1 MAQLPTVEDVAR
13 VAGVSRQTVSNV
25 INTPGIV
32 KETTRAKVQHAITEL
47 GYRPHASA
55 RRLRTQKSSTIGI
68 RMEAF
73 KDGVSGAVLDRFLHA
88 LTEQA
93 DARDMRILLY
103 TASNPEH
110 ELEQLARLR
119 DGADV
124 DAIILTATFH
134 NDPRIEWL
142 TQNRMPFVTFGR
154 PWGTN
159 DMDDPSHLW
168 VDVDGYAGVR
178 DAALHLTAEGATRI
192 GFIGWPS
199 PSGTG
204 DERRRGWLEGSGLDA
219 RDAAA
224 LAVATTDG
232 VPEGSRAALDLLDGD
247 TPPDALICA
256 SDSLALGASLAAASR
271 GLRLPIIGYDNTPV
285 AAAVGL
291 SSIDQPLAEAAASA
305 LDMLFG
311 PSGSNVLP
319 AEAFNEEPKH
329 RLLAPRL
336 VVRRT
341 GHLAPDETTGTSAAG
356 NHNRKESL

>member
-32 KETTRAKVQHAITEL
+32 KETTRARVQHAITEL

-68 RMEAF
+68 RMEGF

-93 DARDMRILLY
+93 DARDMRLLLY
-103 TASNPEH
+103 TAETPEQ
-110 ELEQLARLR
+110 EIAQFARLR

-124 DAIILTATFH
+124 DALVLTSTFH
-134 NDPRIEWL
+134 NDPRTEWL
-142 TQNRMPFVTFGR
+142 IDNGMPFVTFGR
-154 PWGTN
+154 PWGID
-159 DMDDPSHLW
+159 DMNDPSHRW
-168 VDVDGYAGVR
+168 VDIDGYEGVR
-178 DAALHLTAEGATRI
+178 EAAQYLTGEGAQRI

-204 DERRRGWLEGSGLDA
+204 DERRRGWLDGARISGVDV
-219 RDAAA
+219 AA
-224 LAVATTDG
+224 LSIATTDG
-232 VPEGSRAALDLLDGD
+232 VPEGSRATLELLSRAN
-247 TPPDALICA
+247 PPDALICA
-256 SDSLALGASLAAASR
+256 SDSLALGAMMATTGS
-271 GLRLPIIGYDNTPV
+271 GLPIVGYDNTPV

-291 SSIDQPLAEAAASA
+291 SSIDQPLAEAAASS
-305 LDMLFG
+305 LELLFG
-311 PSGSNVLP
+311 ASGSNLVS
-319 AEAFNEEPKH
+319 AQTISEEPKH

-336 VVRRT
+336 VVRRSS
-341 GHLAPDETTGTSAAG
+341 HLAPGETTGT
-356 NHNRKESL
+356 